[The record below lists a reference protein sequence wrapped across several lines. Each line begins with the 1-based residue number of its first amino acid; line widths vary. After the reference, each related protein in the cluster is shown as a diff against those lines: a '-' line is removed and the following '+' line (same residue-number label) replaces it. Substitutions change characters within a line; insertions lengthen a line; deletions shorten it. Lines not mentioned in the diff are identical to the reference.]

1 MQWWFKFCKGDKSLE
16 DEALS
21 GLLRTIIKAD
31 LTTAQEVAKEL
42 NNNYSMV
49 IWNFKQIGKVKKL
62 DKWVPHELT
71 TNQKNSHFEVLSSLI
86 LCNNH
91 EPFLDQIVICDEKW
105 NLYENQ

>member
-1 MQWWFKFCKGDKSLE
+1 MSDFFNSSSKWVVKQRKQLVTSTTYLAQELLANEHTVQWWFKFCKGDKSLE

-49 IWNFKQIGKVKKL
+49 IWNFKQIGKVK
-62 DKWVPHELT
+62 
-71 TNQKNSHFEVLSSLI
+71 NLI
-86 LCNNH
+86 SG
-91 EPFLDQIVICDEKW
+91 
-105 NLYENQ
+105 